1 MGNRNAIVT
10 AENAKS
16 GKARPLPLNDEAIL
30 ILHECN
36 MSCEYVFTVNGQR
49 LTDIDRNDF
58 VQATVRFAIS
68 DFRFYDLSRRW
79 TSWHVQNGMP
89 LVRLEGMGGWGTLE
103 VVKKRA
109 HLSVENSNKPVD
121 SVTFLTQKNEAG
133 IRQNTKNYSAL

>member
-1 MGNRNAIVT
+1 
-10 AENAKS
+10 
-16 GKARPLPLNDEAIL
+16 
-30 ILHECN
+30 

-68 DFRFYDLSRRW
+68 DFRFYDLRRRW

-89 LVRLEGMGGWGTLE
+89 LIRLEGMGGWGTLE